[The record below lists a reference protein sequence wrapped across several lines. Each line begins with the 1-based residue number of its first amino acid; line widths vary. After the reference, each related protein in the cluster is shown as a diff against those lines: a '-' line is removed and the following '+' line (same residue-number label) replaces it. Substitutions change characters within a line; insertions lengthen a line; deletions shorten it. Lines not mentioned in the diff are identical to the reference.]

1 MPGGHPFSASSCF
14 ISGPHENL
22 SLDPHDLP
30 QHVSVAE
37 LESPGGPQIAFEMQ
51 TYTGSVDVS

>member
-14 ISGPHENL
+14 ISGLHENL

-30 QHVSVAE
+30 QHVSEAE
-37 LESPGGPQIAFEMQ
+37 LESPGVPHIASEMQ